1 MTKKFN
7 IPEDEF
13 NIPASMK
20 SHEMQEKQDTQA
32 VQEMHVVYKVQ
43 EVQEAQ
49 DVHEVQAVQG
59 DKVVQRVQIEKVNAR
74 PYGSTQGKKGEKAKR
89 INMAFSDDNH
99 DYITK
104 ESRRQGMSATAFVNR
119 IIDEYRSRQNVH

>member
-13 NIPASMK
+13 NIPASIK

-43 EVQEAQ
+43 EAQ
-49 DVHEVQAVQG
+49 DVQEVQG